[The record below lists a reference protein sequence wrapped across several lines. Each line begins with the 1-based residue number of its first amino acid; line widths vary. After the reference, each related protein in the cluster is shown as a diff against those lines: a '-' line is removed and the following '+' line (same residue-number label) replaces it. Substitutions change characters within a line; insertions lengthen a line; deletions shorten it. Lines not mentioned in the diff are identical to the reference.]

1 MLLDNSPAHTI
12 PNSALAPKSR
22 GPVQFPQLLML
33 QMGNFLT
40 IWNAVDLI
48 AFKEK
53 WKDLNE
59 KF

>member
-33 QMGNFLT
+33 QMGNFSRFEMLWT
-40 IWNAVDLI
+40 
-48 AFKEK
+48 
-53 WKDLNE
+53 
-59 KF
+59 